1 MNRWLLLGVC
11 VLAPAMAGCAVEK
24 TENPLSPSVAGP
36 IAGVA
41 ITAPTTIDPSGGTRL
56 RSDQQ
61 PLTLKVANATTNGV
75 RPLTYSFQVASD
87 QAFTNIVMSQGGIA
101 PGDGGRTSYKLGS
114 ALTPDRGYFWRA
126 RAEDGANTGSFSA
139 TAQFFLFSPATFQA
153 PVPVSPIGGATVTS
167 LRPRFSFNN
176 AARTG
181 SPEGGVRY
189 QVDLSD
195 SEAFTGVVSVTV
207 AEADGGVTSG
217 DPQQDLPA
225 GRQAFWRVRASDS
238 VSTGPWSATATFRT
252 AAAAPAPAPA
262 PPTGTASGAACQGGL
277 LLNPKAYFF
286 SLIGRS
292 EGQSA
297 NDWYTV
303 LSGSG
308 LAGGPGPG
316 VRPGSANYGITQQFG
331 AGGPRG
337 RLFLPT
343 NTPDDLGYYTRQ
355 VDIITDG
362 AGGKV
367 WTWSE
372 SSTPPYGPRSC
383 P

>member
-1 MNRWLLLGVC
+1 
-11 VLAPAMAGCAVEK
+11 
-24 TENPLSPSVAGP
+24 
-36 IAGVA
+36 
-41 ITAPTTIDPSGGTRL
+41 
-56 RSDQQ
+56 
-61 PLTLKVANATTNGV
+61 
-75 RPLTYSFQVASD
+75 
-87 QAFTNIVMSQGGIA
+87 MSQGGIA
-101 PGDGGRTSYKLGS
+101 PGDGGRTSYKLGN

-139 TAQFFLFSPATFQA
+139 TAQFFLFSPATFQTPFPCRPLAGPRSPRCARASASITQPA
-153 PVPVSPIGGATVTS
+153 PAVLRGAYAIRWIS
-167 LRPRFSFNN
+167 H
-176 AARTG
+176 
-181 SPEGGVRY
+181 
-189 QVDLSD
+189 

-217 DPQQDLPA
+217 DPQQDFSA

-252 AAAAPAPAPA
+252 AAAAPTPAPA

-277 LLNPKAYFF
+277 LLNPKAYLF

-343 NTPDDLGYYTRQ
+343 NTPDDLGSTRVRSTSSLMVQ
-355 VDIITDG
+355 AARSGPGVSRRPRRTDRDP
-362 AGGKV
+362 ARNAA
-367 WTWSE
+367 TLSRHRR
-372 SSTPPYGPRSC
+372 PH
-383 P
+383 